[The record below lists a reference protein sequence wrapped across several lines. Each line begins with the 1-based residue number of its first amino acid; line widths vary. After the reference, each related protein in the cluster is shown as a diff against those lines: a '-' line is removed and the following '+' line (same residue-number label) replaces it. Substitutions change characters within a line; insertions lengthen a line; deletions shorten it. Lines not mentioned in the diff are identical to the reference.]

1 MKLQILGTGCARCN
15 MLEANVRA
23 AAAETGIDA
32 EVEKVSDLDRIMDM
46 GVMITPAFA
55 IDGNVV
61 SAGKILTK
69 EQVIRMIGEK

>member
-1 MKLQILGTGCARCN
+1 

>member
-23 AAAETGIDA
+23 AAAEAGIDA

-55 IDGNVV
+55 IDGTVV

-69 EQVIRMIGEK
+69 EQVIQMIGEK